1 MTSSQLLYIKVV
13 AMEDI
18 TTSILKMSIIWETGN
33 FK

>member
-1 MTSSQLLYIKVV
+1 MTSSRLLYIKAV

-18 TTSILKMSIIWETGN
+18 TTCTLKMSIIWETGN